1 MDTERMMAPYLCKSA
16 AFVRILL
23 TFAHALK
30 SFLQAAAAHNVSGDG
45 KGSATSGG
53 KKWRYLK
60 GFKPVLWQDLYSAC
74 VTM

>member
-53 KKWRYLK
+53 KK
-60 GFKPVLWQDLYSAC
+60 
-74 VTM
+74 